1 MIEIYID
8 NEKLE
13 LNNISVTD
21 YKTELLNKKQELEK
35 QEVYLL
41 PLHLLKGNKEFLRKA
56 FLNQKVESLNL

>member
-1 MIEIYID
+1 MITIYID

-13 LNNISVTD
+13 LKNISVTD
-21 YKTELLNKKQELEK
+21 YKTDVLNKRKELEK

-41 PLHLLKGNKEFLRKA
+41 PLNLLKGNKELLRKA